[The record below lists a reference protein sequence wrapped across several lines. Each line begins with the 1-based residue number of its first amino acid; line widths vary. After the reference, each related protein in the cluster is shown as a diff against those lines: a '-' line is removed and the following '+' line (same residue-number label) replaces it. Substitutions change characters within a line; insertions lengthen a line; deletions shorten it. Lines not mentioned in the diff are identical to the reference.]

1 MISIYVT
8 CKDEKEAVKIS
19 KHLLKKRLI
28 ACSNMFPIKSMYWWD
43 KKVVNDNEIVILA
56 KTSNENYEMSEI
68 ATRNLRT
75 STRSK
80 KAISEHAQKPSVFDK
95 IKKEVKKLHSYD
107 VPCILKFNVE
117 ANKEYEEWVEKE
129 TK

>member
-1 MISIYVT
+1 MISIYIT

-19 KHLLKKRLI
+19 EHLLKKRLI

-43 KKVVNDNEIVILA
+43 KKIVNDNEIVILA
-56 KTSNENYEMSEI
+56 KTSNKKYE
-68 ATRNLRT
+68 
-75 STRSK
+75 
-80 KAISEHAQKPSVFDK
+80 Q

-107 VPCILKFNVE
+107 VPCILKFDVE
-117 ANKEYEEWVEKE
+117 ANREYEEWVEKE